1 MTLRNDNPFNDLVQ
15 LVIAHG
21 TDAMAQAFA
30 TLLNHAMLIERE
42 QHLGVAAYGRS
53 EQRRAYANGT
63 KPKTLD
69 TPAGRVVVDVPKT
82 RGIPGQPHEPFF
94 SQALVRGTRACR
106 AVTAALAQMYV
117 QGVSTRD
124 VAAVMDELGL
134 EKSPPPKS
142 AEPRQNSTTTWR
154 SGEAGP

>member
-42 QHLGVAAYGRS
+42 QHIGVSAYARS
-53 EQRRAYANGT
+53 EERRAYANGS

-69 TPAGRVVVDVPKT
+69 TPPVASSSTYPK
-82 RGIPGQPHEPFF
+82 RGLCPA
-94 SQALVRGTRACR
+94 SLTSR
-106 AVTAALAQMYV
+106 
-117 QGVSTRD
+117 S
-124 VAAVMDELGL
+124 
-134 EKSPPPKS
+134 SP
-142 AEPRQNSTTTWR
+142 RR
-154 SGEAGP
+154 

>member
-53 EQRRAYANGT
+53 EQRRA
-63 KPKTLD
+63 
-69 TPAGRVVVDVPKT
+69 
-82 RGIPGQPHEPFF
+82 
-94 SQALVRGTRACR
+94 
-106 AVTAALAQMYV
+106 
-117 QGVSTRD
+117 
-124 VAAVMDELGL
+124 
-134 EKSPPPKS
+134 
-142 AEPRQNSTTTWR
+142 
-154 SGEAGP
+154 